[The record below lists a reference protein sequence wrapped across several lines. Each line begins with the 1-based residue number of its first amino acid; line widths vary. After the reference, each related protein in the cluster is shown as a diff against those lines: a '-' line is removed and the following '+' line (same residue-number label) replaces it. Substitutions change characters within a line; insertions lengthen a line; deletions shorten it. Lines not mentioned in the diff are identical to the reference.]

1 MDKIIPSFCES
12 LFDGSS
18 DTIKDL
24 CEFGI
29 DSILDDGV
37 FKEFPIVNLLIG
49 IKNTAQNIHDRN
61 LLKQTLEKEDKETK
75 FLFDFKNNIL
85 NLHDK
90 TLNRDINIKLLI
102 KCLQILKNDII
113 ISYQIEEEIFDFLIS
128 YTEE

>member
-1 MDKIIPSFCES
+1 
-12 LFDGSS
+12 
-18 DTIKDL
+18 
-24 CEFGI
+24 
-29 DSILDDGV
+29 V
-37 FKEFPIVNLLIG
+37 IG
-49 IKNTAQNIHDRN
+49 IKNLDITLKINDFYFKTKGIKEENELIFSYENTNYKFD
-61 LLKQTLEKEDKETK
+61 LLKLTLEKEDKKTK

>member
-1 MDKIIPSFCES
+1 MIVIKNLDITLKINNFSFK
-12 LFDGSS
+12 
-18 DTIKDL
+18 TK
-24 CEFGI
+24 
-29 DSILDDGV
+29 
-37 FKEFPIVNLLIG
+37 G
-49 IKNTAQNIHDRN
+49 IKEENELTFSYENTNYKFD

-75 FLFDFKNNIL
+75 FLFDFKNSIL

-102 KCLQILKNDII
+102 KCLQKEKNDII

>member
-1 MDKIIPSFCES
+1 
-12 LFDGSS
+12 
-18 DTIKDL
+18 
-24 CEFGI
+24 
-29 DSILDDGV
+29 V
-37 FKEFPIVNLLIG
+37 IG
-49 IKNTAQNIHDRN
+49 IKNVDITLKINDFSFKTKGIKEENELIFSYENTDYKFD
-61 LLKQTLEKEDKETK
+61 LLKQTLEKEDKKTK
-75 FLFDFKNNIL
+75 FLFYFKNNIL